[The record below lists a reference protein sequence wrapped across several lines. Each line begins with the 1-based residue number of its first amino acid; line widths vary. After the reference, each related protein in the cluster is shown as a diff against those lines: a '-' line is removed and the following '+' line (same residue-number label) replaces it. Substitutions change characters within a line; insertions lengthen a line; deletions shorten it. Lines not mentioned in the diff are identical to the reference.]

1 MDTTE
6 KLANAF
12 LALMVLFIACIL
24 VSVPFTEWNSAGVV
38 QKQLNTQCG
47 TNYSQLDVL
56 LSGEKLTELCKI
68 KSQELLIKQE

>member
-12 LALMVLFIACIL
+12 LALMVLFIAGIL

>member
-6 KLANAF
+6 KLTNAF
-12 LALMVLFIACIL
+12 LALMVLFIAGIL

-68 KSQELLIKQE
+68 KSQELLVKQE

>member
-12 LALMVLFIACIL
+12 LALMILFIAGIL
-24 VSVPFTEWNSAGVV
+24 VSAPFTQWNSAGVV

-68 KSQELLIKQE
+68 KSQELLVKQE